1 MKLCDF
7 KVRSKSYCLV
17 KFDKYNF
24 SVREYLKNPKVSEA
38 FGVTLVTEFKPADNF
53 FGSLYAACRKVVR
66 VQGGNHP
73 ARYIDSLKPYN
84 LTEDNKE
91 IYKDA
96 IKECLG

>member
-1 MKLCDF
+1 MKLYDF

-24 SVREYLKNPKVSEA
+24 SVREY
-38 FGVTLVTEFKPADNF
+38 LVTEFKPADNF